1 MITTPALKLI
11 SLNLAHG
18 RKERLNQ
25 VLLRRDTIRRN
36 LEEIG
41 SVLRS
46 HGADIV
52 ALQESDG
59 PSMWS
64 GGFDHVQFLAGQGR
78 YLHYVHT
85 SHSSSKFFTY
95 GTAFLSKVPLQDVGS
110 KTFGPSPPTFNKGFT
125 KVTVLW
131 NPEDGLSQPLEV
143 DLVSVH
149 LDFSRG
155 TIRGKQVA
163 ELTTEFAARRRPL
176 IILGDLNADWM
187 GKDST
192 VRDIAHDLNL
202 QVFQPHSTELGTYAS
217 TGRRLDWILISD
229 ELRFGEY
236 GVLPEVLSD
245 HLAVRAELRLK

>member
-1 MITTPALKLI
+1 MITAPALKLV

-18 RKERLNQ
+18 RKGRLNQ
-25 VLLRRDTIRRN
+25 VLLSRHKIRRN

-64 GGFDHVQFLAGQGR
+64 GGFDHVQFLAVQAR
-78 YLHYVHT
+78 YPHYVHN

-95 GTAFLSKVPLQDVGS
+95 GTAFLSKVPLQDMGS
-110 KTFGPSPPTFNKGFT
+110 KTFGPSPPTFKKGYT
-125 KVTVLW
+125 KATVLW
-131 NPEDGLSQPLEV
+131 NPENGLSRPLQV

-155 TIRGKQVA
+155 SIRTKQAA
-163 ELTTEFAARRRPL
+163 ELTTEFAARSRPL

-187 GKDST
+187 DKDSS
-192 VRDIAHDLNL
+192 VRDIAHSLDL
-202 QVFQPHSTELGTYAS
+202 QVYQPHSTELGTYAS
-217 TGRRLDWILISD
+217 TGRRLDWILISN
-229 ELRFGEY
+229 ELRFGKY

-245 HLAVRAELRLK
+245 HLAVSAELHPR

>member
-1 MITTPALKLI
+1 MITTPTLKLM

-18 RKERLNQ
+18 RKGRLNQ
-25 VLLRRDTIRRN
+25 VLLSRDTIRRN

-64 GGFDHVQFLAGQGR
+64 GGFDHVQYLAGHGR

-85 SHSSSKFFTY
+85 SHSSSKFFTS
-95 GTAFLSKVPLQDVGS
+95 GTAFLSKVPLQEVGS
-110 KTFGPSPPTFNKGFT
+110 KTFGPSPPTLNKGFT
-125 KVTVLW
+125 RVTVLW
-131 NPEDGLSQPLEV
+131 KPEDGLSQPLEV

-155 TIRGKQVA
+155 TVRGKQAA
-163 ELTTEFAARRRPL
+163 ELISEFAPHRGPL
-176 IILGDLNADWM
+176 IILGDLNADWV
-187 GKDST
+187 GKDTT
-192 VRDIAHDLNL
+192 VRDIAHNL
-202 QVFQPHSTELGTYAS
+202 SLTVFQPHSTELGTYAS
-217 TGRRLDWILISD
+217 TRRRLDWILISD
-229 ELRFGEY
+229 ELRFGGY
-236 GVLPEVLSD
+236 GVLPDVLSD
-245 HLAVRAELRLK
+245 HLAVSAELRPK